1 MNSRVGIAFVLGALA
16 TTGCAGTVRVKTAG
30 MWWTPGGQAPA
41 AAAAAAPAAP
51 AASGAAPAAA
61 PAPAPAPAPAAGP
74 GGTVYYVSNWEG
86 QCGGF
91 RKFVPYVANC
101 NAGNGKVLRCN
112 LSADNSVVCVEETEA
127 NKVLATE

>member
-30 MWWTPGGQAPA
+30 MWWTPGGPPPA
-41 AAAAAAPAAP
+41 AAAAAAP
-51 AASGAAPAAA
+51 AASGAAPAA
-61 PAPAPAPAPAAGP
+61 APAPAPAAGP

-86 QCGGF
+86 QCGGV

-112 LSADNSVVCVEETEA
+112 LGADNSVVCVEEAEA